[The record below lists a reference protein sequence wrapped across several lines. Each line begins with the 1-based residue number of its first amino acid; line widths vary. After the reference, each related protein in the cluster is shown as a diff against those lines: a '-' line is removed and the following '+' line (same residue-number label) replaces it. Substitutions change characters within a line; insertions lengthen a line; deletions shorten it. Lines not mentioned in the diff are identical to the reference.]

1 MTKKRIRQ
9 MNAALLRRLSL
20 RPAAEYLAGREKT
33 AAQLVGEGYFQRF
46 APLMDRRLCCARV
59 LDLCREDLE
68 RLDGPEPEEG
78 WLPYCYDFARRLLFP
93 EKDARPAHGAGAV
106 FFLSVLQVLLDAE
119 RELLDYDPAW
129 DFVPPGPEEL
139 EDCPAALQFGQ
150 MMRLWRREFVYEM
163 MRLGLE
169 VTPYRTL
176 EHIVGVHHVA
186 VTAGRA
192 LRRGGVELDLAL
204 VSGSA
209 IGHDIGKFGC
219 RPGERVPYLHYYYTD
234 QWFRRRKLTDIGHVA
249 ANHSVWDLELDY
261 LSVES
266 LLLIYADFRV
276 KQTRDD
282 HGREVTKIFS
292 LAEAFNVILSKLDGV
307 DREKRRRYEL
317 VYARLYDFEQ
327 FMLARGVDVTLL
339 GRDTPP
345 RPEKHTALMTDQE
358 ALDALTLQCVG
369 HNIGLM
375 HRLTGQRSFA
385 SLLEQARGETNW
397 RRLRAYL
404 GVFESYSLY
413 LHIPQKVQT
422 LAFLYEL
429 LMHREGDIRRQAA
442 ALLGEI
448 IAGFHAGYAKER
460 PADSR
465 PDAGV
470 PTDLDQWKLYLQRII
485 YPDHKLMPQHQR
497 WIRYT
502 LKFAVDSLLQRC
514 PGREER
520 FLAPFFAYYRHPQ
533 QLEDEVAFQLLDTA
547 AALPPAA
554 LTRPRQEL
562 LLRFAEGV
570 CDREDVTVRAAAV
583 LLVVVLCGVVEGFAQ
598 GTGGKGAAFLPMA
611 GALSITLASAGSLDS
626 LMGLGSR
633 TIGELADFSQA
644 LLPTLAAATAASGAV
659 TTATVQ
665 QVSTVFFVDL
675 LLRLIRQLLLPLV
688 YFYVAAAAADAMLPG
703 RRLAGISR
711 AIRKGTVWL
720 LTGALALFT
729 LYLTVSGAAAG
740 SADTVTARLARSA
753 VGVLPV
759 VGSILADAADTVLA
773 GAGAVKNTVG
783 AAGLL
788 AVLAVCLLPLMR
800 LGVQYLVYKAAAFLA
815 GILGAEQLTGLID
828 ALGGAF
834 GLIFGMTGACGLL
847 LLISISSA
855 LGVVTG

>member
-20 RPAAEYLAGREKT
+20 RPAAEYLAGREET

-139 EDCPAALQFGQ
+139 EDCPAAPQFGQ

-234 QWFRRRKLTDIGHVA
+234 QWFRRRRLTDIGHVA

-282 HGREVTKIFS
+282 QGREVTKIFS
-292 LAEAFNVILSKLDGV
+292 LAEAFDVILSKLDNL
-307 DREKRRRYEL
+307 DWEKRRRYEL

-358 ALDALTLQCVG
+358 ALDTLTMQCVG

-497 WIRYT
+497 WIR
-502 LKFAVDSLLQRC
+502 
-514 PGREER
+514 
-520 FLAPFFAYYRHPQ
+520 
-533 QLEDEVAFQLLDTA
+533 
-547 AALPPAA
+547 
-554 LTRPRQEL
+554 
-562 LLRFAEGV
+562 
-570 CDREDVTVRAAAV
+570 
-583 LLVVVLCGVVEGFAQ
+583 
-598 GTGGKGAAFLPMA
+598 
-611 GALSITLASAGSLDS
+611 
-626 LMGLGSR
+626 
-633 TIGELADFSQA
+633 
-644 LLPTLAAATAASGAV
+644 
-659 TTATVQ
+659 
-665 QVSTVFFVDL
+665 
-675 LLRLIRQLLLPLV
+675 
-688 YFYVAAAAADAMLPG
+688 
-703 RRLAGISR
+703 
-711 AIRKGTVWL
+711 
-720 LTGALALFT
+720 
-729 LYLTVSGAAAG
+729 
-740 SADTVTARLARSA
+740 
-753 VGVLPV
+753 
-759 VGSILADAADTVLA
+759 
-773 GAGAVKNTVG
+773 
-783 AAGLL
+783 
-788 AVLAVCLLPLMR
+788 
-800 LGVQYLVYKAAAFLA
+800 
-815 GILGAEQLTGLID
+815 
-828 ALGGAF
+828 
-834 GLIFGMTGACGLL
+834 
-847 LLISISSA
+847 
-855 LGVVTG
+855 